1 MFRPMAKTV
10 EFWPKWVETVSDM
23 IAAETVVRAACEK
36 CRTFFDVDL
45 VALKVLKGGS
55 YSLIDKYPRC
65 KISACR
71 GRCFFLYSSSSSTP
85 LRPLVTDAARYMRM
99 FGMQSTDDIE
109 PPPDPPRP
117 RPPAAQKGDKSRFSP
132 DIERMLKDQRRRA

>member
-1 MFRPMAKTV
+1 MAKSV
-10 EFWPKWVETVSDM
+10 AEFWPKWVETVGEM
-23 IAAETVVRAACEK
+23 IAAGTVVRAACEK

-45 VALKVLKGGS
+45 DVLKIIKGKS
-55 YSLIDKYPRC
+55 YSLIDKHPVC

-71 GRCFFLYSSSSSTP
+71 GRCFFLYASSSSTP

-99 FGMQSTDDIE
+99 FGMRSTDDID

-117 RPPAAQKGDKSRFSP
+117 RPPAAQKGAAPTYSP
-132 DIERMLKDQRRRA
+132 EMERLLEMQKRR